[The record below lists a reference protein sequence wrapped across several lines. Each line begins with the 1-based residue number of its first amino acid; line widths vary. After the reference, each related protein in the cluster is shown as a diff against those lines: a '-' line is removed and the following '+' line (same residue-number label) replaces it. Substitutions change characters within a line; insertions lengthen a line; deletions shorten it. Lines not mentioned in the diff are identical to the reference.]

1 MHLETIWP
9 LIIRCGDFF
18 VGGSSWFRHQ
28 QKFPQAKLMDF
39 LGNCIE
45 RVRAGDVEVQRF
57 LHHLIR
63 LFLRSVSEN
72 SGRSTARKV

>member
-45 RVRAGDVEVQRF
+45 RVRAGDVEVQRYF
-57 LHHLIR
+57 ASFDKTIL
-63 LFLRSVSEN
+63 EKCQ
-72 SGRSTARKV
+72 RK